1 MNAGCRVDSLPR
13 MEDRE
18 VNGNPDRLRAFRA
31 EGRSASSQVDS
42 QEISLEVSKP
52 HHEIIVFW

>member
-1 MNAGCRVDSLPR
+1 MNAGCGVDLLPR
-13 MEDRE
+13 MEGRE

-31 EGRSASSQVDS
+31 EGRSASSQ
-42 QEISLEVSKP
+42 EISLEVSKP